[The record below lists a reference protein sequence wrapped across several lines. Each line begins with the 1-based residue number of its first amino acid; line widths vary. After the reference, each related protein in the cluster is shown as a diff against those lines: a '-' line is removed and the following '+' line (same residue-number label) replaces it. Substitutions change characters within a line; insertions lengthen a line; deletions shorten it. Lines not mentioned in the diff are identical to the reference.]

1 MTEIRE
7 LTEKLTAAFGEGVVE
22 CRDSLGST
30 QTRAHEL
37 ARGGAPR
44 ALVVARE
51 QTAGRGRLTRRWESP
66 KGGGIY
72 FSVLF
77 RPSLPPSEV
86 HLVNIAAALSVSEA
100 VRALLGIE
108 TALKWPNDLLL
119 LRPSGEAGEKET
131 GEKICG
137 ILSESVFRG
146 AVLDYCV
153 TGIGIN
159 FYEPE
164 EKTYEPPKHGPAAG
178 TRAGGLCSGGM
189 EEPDAAALLS
199 RVVGTFFEWVG
210 VMERESGG
218 KIRLLE
224 FYRGKCASIGR
235 AVTVETDTETLTGL
249 CSGIGGDGELIVD
262 TSEGTRRFHVA
273 DVTHARL
280 APGNNGSA

>member
-1 MTEIRE
+1 MTENRG
-7 LTEKLTAAFGEGVVE
+7 LREKLAAAFGEGVVE
-22 CRDSLGST
+22 CHDSLNST

-66 KGGGIY
+66 RGGGIY
-72 FSVLF
+72 FSILF

-100 VRALLGIE
+100 IRALLGIE

-119 LRPSGEAGEKET
+119 LRPSGET

-137 ILSESVFRG
+137 ILSESAFRG
-146 AVLDYCV
+146 AALDYCV
-153 TGIGIN
+153 TGIGVN
-159 FYEPE
+159 FYEPKE
-164 EKTYEPPKHGPAAG
+164 HNSPAAG
-178 TRAGGLCSGGM
+178 TRAGGLCSG
-189 EEPDAAALLS
+189 EAKEPDAAALLS
-199 RVVGTFFEWVG
+199 RVVAAFFDWLG
-210 VMERESGG
+210 VMEREGSA
-218 KIRLLE
+218 RLLE
-224 FYRGKCASIGR
+224 FYREKCASIGR
-235 AVTVETDTETLTGL
+235 SVTVETDMETLTGL

-262 TSEGTRRFHVA
+262 TPEGTRRFHVA

-280 APGNNGSA
+280 A